1 MKLYHGSNTLGIDSL
16 EPRLADHDRPYIYL
30 TVNPVVAALYLSNAV
45 ERPYYWFPY
54 GNRKDGVVEYHE
66 LFPNAL
72 REAAEGK
79 SGCIY
84 TVEADENGVIP
95 FPYNPNARLGTVP
108 LKVQDTL
115 YIPDCYQW
123 LMEQEKKGLF
133 AVSRFEEKTERSLNW
148 WYDAVLRYI
157 TEKRM
162 IEAPECSYAR
172 FVREKFPWIWEKY
185 VRTASTR

>member
-1 MKLYHGSNTLGIDSL
+1 M
-16 EPRLADHDRPYIYL
+16 
-30 TVNPVVAALYLSNAV
+30 
-45 ERPYYWFPY
+45 
-54 GNRKDGVVEYHE
+54 EYHE

-123 LMEQEKKGLF
+123 LMEQVKKGLF
-133 AVSRFEEKTERSLNW
+133 AVSRFEEKTECSLNW

-157 TEKRM
+157 TEKLHDRNAGM
-162 IEAPECSYAR
+162 LLCP
-172 FVREKFPWIWEKY
+172 VRAGEVSVDMGEVCPTWQLRELFSK
-185 VRTASTR
+185 